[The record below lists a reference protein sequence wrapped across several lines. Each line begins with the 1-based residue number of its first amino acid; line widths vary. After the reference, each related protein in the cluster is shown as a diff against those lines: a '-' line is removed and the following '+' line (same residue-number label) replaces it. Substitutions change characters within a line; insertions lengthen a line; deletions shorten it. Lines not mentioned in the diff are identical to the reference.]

1 MTLNFSEA
9 LQSAIEP
16 LGRGDH
22 VVVDQFLAQ
31 EDVVYWRELALTK
44 RVSGTMRPARV
55 GKRNRHLAAAVRNDW
70 IAWIEPDAAHL
81 IECRFAQ
88 QLEAL
93 RLALNE
99 RFLLG
104 LFDLEL
110 HLAIYPSGGFYV
122 AHIDR
127 FHDDDHRIVSMIVY
141 LNHDW
146 SADDGGAL
154 RIWSGTDRVES
165 QCIDIAPIGGRLVL
179 FMSDVTLH
187 AVMPTRRERVAMTG
201 WFRRRD

>member
-1 MTLNFSEA
+1 MTIRLSDA
-9 LQSAIEP
+9 LRSAIEP
-16 LGRGDH
+16 LGRGEC
-22 VVVDQFLAQ
+22 VVIDQFLAQ

-44 RVSGTMRPARV
+44 RASGTMRPALV
-55 GKRNRHLAAAVRNDW
+55 GNRNRHLAAAIRNDW
-70 IAWIEPDAAHL
+70 IAWIEPDPVHP
-81 IECRFAQ
+81 IECRCAQ
-88 QLEAL
+88 QLEVL

-141 LNHDW
+141 LNDDW
-146 SADDGGAL
+146 SAGDGGAL
-154 RIWSGTDRVES
+154 RIWSGTDPAAS
-165 QCIDIAPIGGRLVL
+165 QSIDIAPIGGRLVL
-179 FMSDVTLH
+179 FMSDATLH
-187 AVMPTRRERVAMTG
+187 AVMPTRRDRAALTG
-201 WFRRRD
+201 WFRRRA

>member
-154 RIWSGTDRVES
+154 RIWSGTDRDES